1 MLKKCKH
8 GLFVLLEK
16 MLRWAISPRLRAR
29 LLALLGAQI
38 GRNVRIYEIQLF
50 NLKDGFRNLVV
61 ADDVHIGPGCRLD
74 LEARLAIGARTTLSP
89 GVTVLTHQDPGS
101 AHGIGLLEIYPPFTR
116 ATSIESDCW
125 VGVNAIILAGV
136 TMHHMSVI
144 AAGSVVTAD
153 VLSNTLVAGAP
164 ARTKKSLG
172 SSSTT

>member
-16 MLRWAISPRLRAR
+16 MLRWAISPRVRAR
-29 LLALLGAQI
+29 LLAMLGAQI

-74 LEARLAIGARTTLSP
+74 LEARLTIGDRTTLSP

-101 AHGIGLLEIYPPFTR
+101 VHGIGLLEIYPPFTR
-116 ATSIESDCW
+116 ATTIESDCW
-125 VGVNAIILAGV
+125 VGVNSTILAGV
-136 TMHHMSVI
+136 TVHHMSVI
-144 AAGSVVTAD
+144 AAGSIVTAD
-153 VLSNTLVAGAP
+153 VLPHTLVAGAP

-172 SSSTT
+172 SSSTA